1 MEVDFFLRLPRQDIL
16 RLRHNVKEKLQLL
29 KEDHKYPTLI
39 SDVVVK
45 LQEARD
51 FFEDGI
57 TVYDKLMDGITQ
69 EFLSKVGLENDT
81 IENGLVSLFSGL
93 KLLIHVQNLV
103 VCEYGGKQVG
113 EMIEEEIS
121 YQTTVAEV
129 LASSEG
135 KLIMNFEVFFYL
147 GLN

>member
-1 MEVDFFLRLPRQDIL
+1 MEVDFFLRLPRQDLLTL
-16 RLRHNVKEKLQLL
+16 RLNIKEKLQLL

-39 SDVVVK
+39 SDVAVK
-45 LQEARD
+45 LQETRD

-93 KLLIHVQNLV
+93 KLLIHIQNLF

-135 KLIMNFEVFFYL
+135 KLILYFKVFFL
-147 GLN
+147 F

>member
-1 MEVDFFLRLPRQDIL
+1 MT
-16 RLRHNVKEKLQLL
+16 LRHNVKAKLRLL
-29 KEDHKYPTLI
+29 KEDHKYPKLI

-81 IENGLVSLFSGL
+81 IENGLISLFSGL

-103 VCEYGGKQVG
+103 VCEYGGRQVR

-135 KLIMNFEVFFYL
+135 NV
-147 GLN
+147 G